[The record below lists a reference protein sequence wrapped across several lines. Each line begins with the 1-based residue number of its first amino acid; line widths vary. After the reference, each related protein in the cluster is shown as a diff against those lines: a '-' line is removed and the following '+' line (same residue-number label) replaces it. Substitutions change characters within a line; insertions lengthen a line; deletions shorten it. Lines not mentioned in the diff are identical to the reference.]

1 MKDCIFCQIVSGKL
15 ETDIVKKSKNVVAF
29 NDVNPKARVH
39 ILVVPREHLDTFL
52 SIKNEHAWLLQE
64 MVEIVQNIIK
74 EKNIESAYRVVFNG
88 GKYQHIYLKGQRFI
102 WQLH

>member
-15 ETDIVKKSKNVVAF
+15 AKEFVKKSKSVVAF
-29 NDVNPKARVH
+29 NDMNPKARVH

-52 SIKNEHAWLLQE
+52 SIKKEHAWLLQE
-64 MVEIVQNIIK
+64 MVEIVHNIIK

-88 GKYQHIYLKGQRFI
+88 GKYQHIPH
-102 WQLH
+102 LHWHLEGD